1 MSKYPKPPFDTKT
14 YLIEDTFD
22 PEKGATEKVIDL
34 NDLDTNVL
42 MSMSGL
48 SQMAMDIVLF
58 RLEQENQKD

>member
-34 NDLDTNVL
+34 NDLETEVL
-42 MSMSGL
+42 MSMAGK
-48 SQMAMDIVLF
+48 SQLAMDIVLF

>member
-34 NDLDTNVL
+34 NDLETEVL
-42 MSMSGL
+42 MSMAGK
-48 SQMAMDIVLF
+48 SQIAMDIVLF

>member
-22 PEKGATEKVIDL
+22 PEKGATEKVLDL
-34 NDLDTNVL
+34 NDLDNNVL
-42 MSMSGL
+42 MSMAGSFPL
-48 SQMAMDIVLF
+48 AMDILSF